1 MSWLFSKAL
10 MAAYESSHSSPERAA
25 ASSEENSWDGEP
37 FAQLNVMPTQH
48 KFWRN
53 DKTMEFSNLSRF
65 GLTCAVLTESCGE
78 ELLTWFRAGFLAR
91 TLALPERA
99 SASQAHARECG
110 LKWRASLAKYDPAS
124 HSWKTAQLSLL
135 ADSELSSLTWPRS
148 GMTAGGECWELSM
161 LEPII
166 SETGSG
172 LSLPTPSASHC
183 ETRPA
188 KTWNQKSQSG
198 RSLGCMAATGMWPT
212 PTCPNGGRSVAHVTD
227 WRSERTAYSAKGK
240 KVQIDLAA
248 AVRRWP
254 TPTAHNAKETNAPSE
269 SERNTPTL
277 AAQAGG
283 ALNPTWVELLM
294 GWPKGWTD
302 VQTLDRGEIHEWEK
316 GFSGQN
322 VRDVRDRIQSQ
333 ANAEREVAGREAV
346 SGSEALQLGM
356 REYQEDTEAA
366 ELFVAGE
373 EVSQKRMRGVRV
385 HEKACGASLR
395 PKSDEQRSVQS
406 SDALQSLSRLLAYYG
421 QEAWQSGR
429 WEDAVPRVAKD
440 VAHRVDRLKAIGNGQ
455 VPLCAATAF
464 RLLSGE

>member
-1 MSWLFSKAL
+1 M
-10 MAAYESSHSSPERAA
+10 
-25 ASSEENSWDGEP
+25 
-37 FAQLNVMPTQH
+37 
-48 KFWRN
+48 
-53 DKTMEFSNLSRF
+53 
-65 GLTCAVLTESCGE
+65 
-78 ELLTWFRAGFLAR
+78 
-91 TLALPERA
+91 
-99 SASQAHARECG
+99 
-110 LKWRASLAKYDPAS
+110 
-124 HSWKTAQLSLL
+124 
-135 ADSELSSLTWPRS
+135 
-148 GMTAGGECWELSM
+148 
-161 LEPII
+161 
-166 SETGSG
+166 
-172 LSLPTPSASHC
+172 
-183 ETRPA
+183 
-188 KTWNQKSQSG
+188 
-198 RSLGCMAATGMWPT
+198 
-212 PTCPNGGRSVAHVTD
+212 
-227 WRSERTAYSAKGK
+227 
-240 KVQIDLAA
+240 
-248 AVRRWP
+248 
-254 TPTAHNAKETNAPSE
+254 
-269 SERNTPTL
+269 
-277 AAQAGG
+277 
-283 ALNPTWVELLM
+283 
-294 GWPKGWTD
+294 
-302 VQTLDRGEIHEWEK
+302 DRGEIHEWEK